1 MEDEKKITGT
11 LCNDGQSDVSRIAD
25 YKSYNTSCFG
35 SRNEY
40 AAIGN
45 ESSERGNT
53 NGDVQNI
60 R

>member
-1 MEDEKKITGT
+1 MIKIIGT
-11 LCNDGQSDVSRIAD
+11 LCNDGQSDVSCIAD
-25 YKSYNTSCFG
+25 YKSYNTSCSGF
-35 SRNEY
+35 RNEY

-45 ESSERGNT
+45 QDSERGTT

>member
-1 MEDEKKITGT
+1 MIKITGT
-11 LCNDGQSDVSRIAD
+11 LCNDGQSDVSHITNCE
-25 YKSYNTSCFG
+25 SYNTNCSG

-45 ESSERGNT
+45 EDSERRNT